1 MPLGKNNNII
11 YVLQVFVKNSHNKYV
26 REVFTYD
33 SHEEALIDLC
43 NTKKHKNSL
52 YKGDYHDIRNYL
64 ANPYQYISIV
74 SDSEVES
81 AVPVNALREILKSS
95 ED

>member
-11 YVLQVFVKNSHNKYV
+11 YVLQVFVKNSRNKYV

>member
-1 MPLGKNNNII
+1 MSLEKDNNII
-11 YVLQVFVKNSHNKYV
+11 YVLQVFVKNSRNKYV

-33 SHEEALIDLC
+33 NHEEALIDLC
-43 NTKKHKNSL
+43 NNKRHEHSL

-64 ANPYQYISIV
+64 AEPYQYLSIV

-81 AVPVNALREILKSS
+81 AVPVNALREILKGL